1 MLVCSTACHSE
12 FASRLQICDAGF
24 LSWRSH
30 VWTDVDPDR
39 CGILPFVFEDGFGFD
54 RYVEYALDVPVYF
67 VYRDGNYLEATGGTF
82 RDFLHGQL
90 AIVPGQQVLS

>member
-1 MLVCSTACHSE
+1 MLQALKHQL
-12 FASRLQICDAGF
+12 ASFAGF
-24 LSWRSH
+24 LSWRSN

-39 CGILPFVFEDGFGFD
+39 TGILPFVWDEDFGFD

-90 AIVPGQQVLS
+90 AIVPGKTPSFPCIETL